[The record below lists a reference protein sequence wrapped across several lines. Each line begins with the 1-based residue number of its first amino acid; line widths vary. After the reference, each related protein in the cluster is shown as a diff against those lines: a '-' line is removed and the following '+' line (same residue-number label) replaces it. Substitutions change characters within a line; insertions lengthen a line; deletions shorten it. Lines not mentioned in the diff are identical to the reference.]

1 MRFRDS
7 LAEQLKRN
15 TVALISLVFAMTTL
29 GYTSWRMEHSEE
41 NQNIRAAGFEILM
54 QLGKLQ
60 LNVDYSYYGEDD
72 ERGNPISAWTHVLLI
87 RDLSRIMPGDMPD
100 KADTPELQVMGAEA
114 RQKRIDTL
122 FGDDEEAMMVLM
134 SRYDG
139 YEPNEICKICE
150 IDRTRYASVL
160 RRIRRTMERQ
170 ELEGGNDEQ

>member
-7 LAEQLKRN
+7 LAEQFKRN
-15 TVALISLVFAMTTL
+15 SVALISLVFAMTTL

-100 KADTPELQVMGAEA
+100 KADKLFATWQENWQHVRTSESHTEAITAAITEA
-114 RQKRIDTL
+114 RQATL
-122 FGDDEEAMMVLM
+122 E
-134 SRYDG
+134 S
-139 YEPNEICKICE
+139 
-150 IDRTRYASVL
+150 
-160 RRIRRTMERQ
+160 
-170 ELEGGNDEQ
+170 LESLD